1 MLPLLP
7 KHGFQR
13 APHEQGMFCLVPTQ
27 LLLLLLLWWWWWQGS
42 TR

>member
-13 APHEQGMFCLVPTQ
+13 VQHTEQGMFCLVPTQ
-27 LLLLLLLWWWWWQGS
+27 LLLLLLLLL
-42 TR
+42 